1 MIDTNDIK
9 VLQPSNRRSRWPF
22 RPWCLS
28 VLLLAAA
35 GCSGMGSDA
44 KQVTTPT
51 PAVSSEALL
60 TAAEAD
66 IEARRFQLAYQR
78 LARLDPA
85 MLATPRAQLASGEV
99 LLGLGESKQALAQFQ
114 AVQSDETY
122 RARAY
127 QGMAL
132 SLMALGDFST
142 AKSQLDRAVEA
153 DPNLWRSWMALG
165 RVYDGNKNWTEAEAA
180 YEKALAVQ
188 PESPIIVNNIG
199 MSLML
204 QHRYPEA
211 AQAFERALAA
221 DPAMEMTRTNLR
233 IALAWQGQYD
243 EALVGTQAAGRADA
257 LNNVGYVAML
267 RGDSQTAQKYFSQ
280 ALELSPTY
288 HERAARNLETLKLLL
303 KSRAPDQMGLAIGA
317 PPPPQPVN

>member
-1 MIDTNDIK
+1 MIDTRDIK
-9 VLQPSNRRSRWPF
+9 ERSSGRRSRRRLPHWY
-22 RPWCLS
+22 LS
-28 VLLLAAA
+28 VLLLVAA
-35 GCSGMGSDA
+35 GCSATGSDV

-51 PAVSSEALL
+51 PAVSGEALL

-114 AVQSDETY
+114 VVQSDEAY

-132 SLMALGDFST
+132 SLMALDDFSA
-142 AKSQLDRAVEA
+142 AKTQLDQAVAA
-153 DPNLWRSWMALG
+153 DPDLWRSWMALG
-165 RVYDGNKNWTEAEAA
+165 RVYDGNKNWAEAESA
-180 YEKALAVQ
+180 YAKALATQ
-188 PESPIIVNNIG
+188 PKSPIVVNNIG
-199 MSLML
+199 MSLMM

-211 AQAFERALAA
+211 AEAFKRALAA
-221 DPAMEMTRTNLR
+221 DPTMEMTRTNLR

-243 EALVGTQAAGRADA
+243 EALVGTRAAGRADA

-303 KSRAPDQMGLAIGA
+303 KSRAPDQMGQATGA
-317 PPPPQPVN
+317 PPQPVN

>member
-1 MIDTNDIK
+1 MNHTRDIK
-9 VLQPSNRRSRWPF
+9 QRSSGRRSRRRLPHWY
-22 RPWCLS
+22 LS
-28 VLLLAAA
+28 VLLLVAA
-35 GCSGMGSDA
+35 GCSGTGSDV
-44 KQVTTPT
+44 KQVTVPT
-51 PAVSSEALL
+51 PAVSGEALL

-85 MLATPRAQLASGEV
+85 ILATPRAQLASGEV

-114 AVQSDETY
+114 IVQSDEAY

-132 SLMALGDFST
+132 SLMALDDFSA
-142 AKSQLDRAVEA
+142 AKTQLDRAVAA
-153 DPNLWRSWMALG
+153 DPDLWRSWMALG
-165 RVYDGNKNWTEAEAA
+165 RVYDGSKNWAEAESA
-180 YEKALAVQ
+180 YAKALAAQ
-188 PESPIIVNNIG
+188 PESPIVVNNIG
-199 MSLML
+199 MSLMM

-211 AQAFERALAA
+211 AEAFKRALAA
-221 DPAMEMTRTNLR
+221 DPTMEMTRTNLR

-243 EALVGTQAAGRADA
+243 EALVGTRAVGRADA

-288 HERAARNLETLKLLL
+288 HERAARNLETLRLLL
-303 KSRAPDQMGLAIGA
+303 KSRAPDQMGQATGA
-317 PPPPQPVN
+317 PPQPVN

>member
-1 MIDTNDIK
+1 MIDTQNIK
-9 VLQPSNRRSRWPF
+9 VRSSGRRSRRRLPH
-22 RPWCLS
+22 WCLL

-35 GCSGMGSDA
+35 GCSGTGSDV
-44 KQVTTPT
+44 KQVTAPT

-85 MLATPRAQLASGEV
+85 MLATPRAQLASGEM
-99 LLGLGESKQALAQFQ
+99 LLGLGEPKQALAQFQ
-114 AVQSDETY
+114 AVQSDEAY

-132 SLMALGDFST
+132 SLMALDDFST
-142 AKSQLDRAVEA
+142 AKPQLERAVAA
-153 DPNLWRSWMALG
+153 DPDLWRSWMALG
-165 RVYDGNKNWTEAEAA
+165 RVYDASKSWTEAKSA
-180 YEKALAVQ
+180 YAKALAAQ
-188 PESPIIVNNIG
+188 PESPIVVNNIG
-199 MSLML
+199 MSLMM

-211 AQAFERALAA
+211 AEAFERALAA
-221 DPAMEMTRTNLR
+221 DPTMEMTRTNLR

-243 EALVGTQAAGRADA
+243 EALVGTRASGRADA

-267 RGDSQTAQKYFSQ
+267 RGDNQTAQKYFSQ

-288 HERAARNLETLKLLL
+288 HERAARNLETLKLYM
-303 KSRAPDQMGLAIGA
+303 KSRAPDQMGQAVGA
-317 PPPPQPVN
+317 PPQPVN

>member
-1 MIDTNDIK
+1 MIDTRDIE
-9 VLQPSNRRSRWPF
+9 VPDSRPVRWRLRS
-22 RPWCLS
+22 WCLS
-28 VLLLAAA
+28 MVLLAAA
-35 GCSGMGSDA
+35 GCSGVGPDV
-44 KQVTTPT
+44 KQVATPT

-85 MLATPRAQLASGEV
+85 LLATPRAQIASGEV
-99 LLGLGESKQALAQFQ
+99 LLGLGEPKQALAQFQ
-114 AVQSDETY
+114 AVQSDEAY

-127 QGMAL
+127 QGMGL
-132 SLMALGDFST
+132 SLLALDDFNT
-142 AKSQLDRAVEA
+142 AKGQLDRAVAA

-165 RVYDGNKNWTEAEAA
+165 RVHDGSKNWVEAESA
-180 YEKALAVQ
+180 YAKALAVQ
-188 PESPIIVNNIG
+188 PESPIVANNIG
-199 MSLML
+199 MSLMM

-211 AQAFERALAA
+211 VQAFERALAA
-221 DPAMEMTRTNLR
+221 DPTMEMTRTNLR

-243 EALVGTQAAGRADA
+243 EALVGAQAARRADA

-303 KSRAPDQMGLAIGA
+303 KSRAPDQMGQAIGA
-317 PPPPQPVN
+317 PPPPVD

>member
-1 MIDTNDIK
+1 MIDTRAIG
-9 VLQPSNRRSRWPF
+9 VLRPANRRTRWRF

-28 VLLLAAA
+28 VLLLASA
-35 GCSGMGSDA
+35 GCGGMATDA
-44 KQVTTPT
+44 KQVATPT

-78 LARLDPA
+78 LARLDQA

-99 LLGLGESKQALAQFQ
+99 LLGLGEPKQALTQFE
-114 AVQSDETY
+114 AVQSDEAY

-127 QGMAL
+127 QGMGL
-132 SLMALGDFST
+132 SLMALDDFST
-142 AKSQLDRAVEA
+142 AKGQLDRAVTA

-165 RVYDGNKNWTEAEAA
+165 RVHDGNKSWAEAESA
-180 YEKALAVQ
+180 YAKALAAQ
-188 PESPIIVNNIG
+188 PESPVVVNNIG
-199 MSLML
+199 MSLMM

-211 AQAFERALAA
+211 VQAFERALVA
-221 DPAMEMTRTNLR
+221 DPTMEMTRTNLR
-233 IALAWQGQYD
+233 IALAWQGRYD
-243 EALVGTQAAGRADA
+243 EALVGTRAAGRADA
-257 LNNVGYVAML
+257 LNNIGYVAML

-280 ALELSPTY
+280 ALESSPTY

-303 KSRAPDQMGLAIGA
+303 KSRTPDQMGQAIGA
-317 PPPPQPVN
+317 PPQPVN